1 MLLIGFDQK
10 FSIFREIVN
19 FYSVPKSR
27 QCVSRSAKK
36 AKWYDKTLLGRLQY
50 SQKGASVHV
59 KSTLD
64 TRRYAKRSLAASV
77 TAGFRRAVG
86 QS

>member
-27 QCVSRSAKK
+27 KCISRSAKK
-36 AKWYDKTLLGRLQY
+36 CQVVRQNVAWSITILPEGR
-50 SQKGASVHV
+50 KCPC
-59 KSTLD
+59 K
-64 TRRYAKRSLAASV
+64 KRS
-77 TAGFRRAVG
+77 
-86 QS
+86 